1 MNRYLM
7 QPAMEMVL
15 YSYLTSKDIV
25 ERIQSKL
32 SAWKKSTIFLQSE
45 ESLFLLVEVVM
56 ANGEI
61 ISMVMANGEII
72 SMAP

>member
-1 MNRYLM
+1 M